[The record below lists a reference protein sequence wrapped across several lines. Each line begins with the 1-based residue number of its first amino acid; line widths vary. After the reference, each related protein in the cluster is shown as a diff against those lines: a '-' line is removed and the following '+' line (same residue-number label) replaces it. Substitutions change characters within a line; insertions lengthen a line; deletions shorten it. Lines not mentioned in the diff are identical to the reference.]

1 MVLFIIFVKKSI
13 KKIFFV
19 RITGVKDS
27 KYLIF
32 NLLNCFKI
40 RIYQWGINQNLD
52 TTIIINIYIYII
64 FCKSTVILSVM
75 IL

>member
-19 RITGVKDS
+19 KITGVKDS

-52 TTIIINIYIYII
+52 TTIIINIYIYIYI
-64 FCKSTVILSVM
+64 SFSVS
-75 IL
+75 LL